1 MNQRILLLSSD
12 LFNFNLL
19 PKTNHIYNWALG
31 NKIRTF
37 KPPCSARENSI
48 FPACN
53 SIIFFQI
60 DSPKPEP

>member
-1 MNQRILLLSSD
+1 MNQRILLLSAD

-19 PKTNHIYNWALG
+19 PKTKHSYSCALG
-31 NKIRTF
+31 NKMRTF
-37 KPPCSARENSI
+37 NLPCSARENSI

-53 SIIFFQI
+53 SIIFLQI